1 MEKQKRGESHGMIG
15 LLGYVYNGGIT
26 LGSSLRLILTLLG
39 NVTTGDSI
47 VFE

>member
-26 LGSSLRLILTLLG
+26 LGSSLKIDTY
-39 NVTTGDSI
+39 I
-47 VFE
+47 VGECNDRRFHGS